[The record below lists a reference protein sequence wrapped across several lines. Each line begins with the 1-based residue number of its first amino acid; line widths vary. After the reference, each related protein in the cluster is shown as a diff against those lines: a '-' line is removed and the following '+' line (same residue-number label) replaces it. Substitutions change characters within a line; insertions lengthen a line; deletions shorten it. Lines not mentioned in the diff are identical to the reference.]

1 VKDERERAKKERR
14 VIPRALTVAG
24 SDSGGGAGIQA
35 DLKTFAALGVFGTS
49 ALTAITAQN
58 TRGVTGVHVLPP
70 EFVREQIKAVV
81 SDIGVDAA
89 KTGML
94 ATAEIVRTVADLF
107 QTLPLERLV
116 VDPVMRAAN
125 GDPLLEKEAEQV
137 LVDELLPR
145 AEIVTPNSYE
155 AAAIAGIEVQSVHD
169 MEEAARR
176 IARLTKAAVVVKGG
190 RIGGEGSPDLLLQG
204 GEITWLDARR
214 ILGPAGAAT
223 HGAGCSFSAA
233 IAANRA
239 LGRNIIESV
248 REAKRFVTE
257 AIRRS
262 VRLGEGIPPG
272 QPMPL
277 GPSGGDEG

>member
-1 VKDERERAKKERR
+1 M
-14 VIPRALTVAG
+14 IPRALTVAG

-35 DLKTFAALGVFGTS
+35 DLKTFAAIGVFGTS

-58 TRGVTGVHVLPP
+58 TRGVRAIHVLPP
-70 EFVREQIKAVV
+70 EFVREQIEAVV

-94 ATAEIVRTVADLF
+94 ATADIIRTVVKVFEAL
-107 QTLPLERLV
+107 QLERLV

-137 LVDELLPR
+137 LIEELLPR
-145 AEIVTPNSYE
+145 AEIVTPNSFE
-155 AAAIAGIEVQSVHD
+155 AEALAGIHVTTVSE

-176 IARLTKAAVVVKGG
+176 IARLTKAAVVIKGG
-190 RIGGEGSPDLLLQG
+190 RLGGEGSPDLLLHG
-204 GEITWLDARR
+204 GEIHWLDAAR
-214 ILGPAGAAT
+214 IFGPARAAT
-223 HGAGCSFSAA
+223 HGAGCTFSAA
-233 IAANRA
+233 IAAHRA
-239 LGRNIIESV
+239 LGRNVVESV

-262 VRLGEGIPPG
+262 VKLGEGIPPVH
-272 QPMPL
+272 PIPL
-277 GPSGGDEG
+277 ASRRIERVRDPE